1 MTPREPA
8 RRGRS
13 VSCCGGWY
21 PAAVRATLRWLGR
34 LAYGV
39 CLLVAFVLAAYLTF
53 SGFVRGGVTR
63 VPDLTGATEEEAR
76 SSLADAGLG
85 MRRRSDEV
93 RYHPRIPAGRI
104 LSQEPGSGS
113 LVKRGASVD
122 VILSGGPQRL
132 PTPELVGEAL
142 TAAHVTLVAAG
153 LKPGPSGSVYHPAT
167 GAGIVV
173 EQMPRP
179 GALVDPTTP
188 VALLAALDDRSETY
202 LMPDL
207 IYRRYEDVRPF
218 FDGQGFRLGSIKF
231 EPYEGVEEGIV
242 LRQFPLAGHPL
253 RRGDVIS
260 LVVSG
265 GGELAPFGG
274 GGGADFDA
282 GVPLDEALGAPATPR
297 VPAPAPS
304 PVSP

>member
-1 MTPREPA
+1 
-8 RRGRS
+8 
-13 VSCCGGWY
+13 
-21 PAAVRATLRWLGR
+21 VRALLRWLGR

-63 VPDLTGATEEEAR
+63 VPDLTGASEEEAR
-76 SSLADAGLG
+76 TRLADAGLD

-93 RYHPRIPAGRI
+93 RYDPRVPAGRI
-104 LSQEPGSGS
+104 LRQEPGSGS
-113 LVKRGASVD
+113 LVKRGTSVE

-132 PTPELVGEAL
+132 TTPELVGEAL
-142 TAAHVTLVAAG
+142 TAAQVTLVAAG
-153 LKPGPSGSVYHPAT
+153 LRPGASATVFHPGT
-167 GAGIVV
+167 SAGVIV

-188 VALLAALDDRSETY
+188 VVLLAALEDPSETY

-207 IYRRYEDVRPF
+207 VYRRYDDVRPF

-231 EPYEGVEEGIV
+231 EPYEGVEDGVV

-265 GGELAPFGG
+265 GDELAPLAEPGLA
-274 GGGADFDA
+274 GAA
-282 GVPLDEALGAPATPR
+282 APAVAPPLP
-297 VPAPAPS
+297 VPVP
-304 PVSP
+304 